1 MKALFAVLAFFLA
14 TGCTSAQTTDGAGT
28 YAQRCAKCHSIE
40 KVRSLMAKRPVSEQE
55 AFLQSFLQK
64 HYPPP
69 AETRAALIA
78 WMLKTEGK

>member
-1 MKALFAVLAFFLA
+1 MKALFTAFALFLA
-14 TGCTSAQTTDGAGT
+14 TGCASAQSPDGAGT
-28 YAQRCAKCHSIE
+28 FAQRCAKCHSIE
-40 KVRSLMAKRPVSEQE
+40 KVRTGMAKRPVSEQE

-78 WMLKTEGK
+78 WMMKADAR

>member
-1 MKALFAVLAFFLA
+1 MKALFTVLAFFLA
-14 TGCTSAQTTDGAGT
+14 TGCTAAQTTDGAET

-40 KVRSLMAKRPVSEQE
+40 KVRAGMAKRPLAEHE
-55 AFLQSFLQK
+55 AFLQKFLQK